1 MEDKINLLIETIKE
15 QNLQIDFQNRQL
27 DMMQK
32 EINSIKYIINKSLFL
47 NKL

>member
-15 QNLQIDFQNRQL
+15 QNIQINFQNRQL

-32 EINSIKYIINKSLFL
+32 QINSIKYVIEN
-47 NKL
+47 

>member
-15 QNLQIDFQNRQL
+15 QNIQINFQNRQL

-32 EINSIKYIINKSLFL
+32 QINSIKYIIGN
-47 NKL
+47 

>member
-32 EINSIKYIINKSLFL
+32 EINSIRYVMNK
-47 NKL
+47 

>member
-32 EINSIKYIINKSLFL
+32 QINSIKYAVEI
-47 NKL
+47 

>member
-32 EINSIKYIINKSLFL
+32 EINSIKYIINK
-47 NKL
+47 

>member
-15 QNLQIDFQNRQL
+15 QNIQINFQNRQL

-32 EINSIKYIINKSLFL
+32 QINSIKYIIDK
-47 NKL
+47 

>member
-15 QNLQIDFQNRQL
+15 QKLQIDFQNRQL

-32 EINSIKYIINKSLFL
+32 EINSIRYIINK
-47 NKL
+47 

>member
-1 MEDKINLLIETIKE
+1 MGTIEMEDKINLLIEAIKE

-32 EINSIKYIINKSLFL
+32 QINSIKYAVEI
-47 NKL
+47 

>member
-1 MEDKINLLIETIKE
+1 MGTIEMEDKINLLIETIKE

-32 EINSIKYIINKSLFL
+32 QINSIKYAVEI
-47 NKL
+47 

>member
-1 MEDKINLLIETIKE
+1 MEDKINLLIEAIKE

-32 EINSIKYIINKSLFL
+32 QINSIKYTVEI
-47 NKL
+47 

>member
-1 MEDKINLLIETIKE
+1 MEDKINLLIEIIKE

-32 EINSIKYIINKSLFL
+32 EINSIKYIINK
-47 NKL
+47 

>member
-15 QNLQIDFQNRQL
+15 QNIQINFQNRQL

-32 EINSIKYIINKSLFL
+32 QINSIKYIIDN
-47 NKL
+47 

>member
-32 EINSIKYIINKSLFL
+32 EINSIRYIINK
-47 NKL
+47 

>member
-32 EINSIKYIINKSLFL
+32 EINSIRYIMNK
-47 NKL
+47 

>member
-32 EINSIKYIINKSLFL
+32 EINSINYIL
-47 NKL
+47 NK

>member
-1 MEDKINLLIETIKE
+1 MKDKINLLIETIKE

-32 EINSIKYIINKSLFL
+32 EINSIKYIINK
-47 NKL
+47 